1 MKKLIIVM
9 LVAVLASSF
18 AFAALAGNVNI
29 QFKGD
34 FDNKEFG
41 FANGTYAALS
51 FTYKSDPINILGE
64 EEVHVVLA
72 VEGSV
77 KVINKKGSGNGNL
90 GLQFEGPFT
99 YSVKFNEA
107 KIAGSNW
114 WVSILGAQGPADY
127 AKASVLLNNAE
138 DEKATYKA
146 SYAAAPGITASY
158 ADFVGSFGLWKDSK
172 GLALS
177 GTIET
182 PEFKFADGVVTLK
195 VAAGGGKAAGA
206 GKAVAGVSA
215 TSTVKVQDVTFSVA
229 GDFGLENI
237 TKDFDGL
244 EFAGDASVSGSYKK
258 FVSASAYVFATNGT
272 AKMTNTNYSKLY
284 LEASAGVDLNEFD
297 VPVTVEVTAQNIVDK
312 SNKPVTLGASAK
324 YSKDAITA
332 SVSAGI
338 DLKDGFAGWNASVSG
353 EYKAE
358 KFTVGGEVDLGG
370 VKDKTFNTLSAGVYA
385 TTDALVNGATF
396 GVSYG
401 YEDVIGLGG
410 LTNNFLGEPKSYG
423 QAGVY
428 CVIGF

>member
-90 GLQFEGPFT
+90 DLQFEGPFT

-127 AKASVLLNNAE
+127 AKASVLLNNAQ
-138 DEKATYKA
+138 DGMATYKA

-158 ADFVGSFGLWKDSK
+158 ADFVGSFGFWKGDT

-182 PEFKFADGVVTLK
+182 PEFKFAEDAVTVK
-195 VAAGGGKAAGA
+195 FAAGGGKAAGA

-237 TKDFDGL
+237 TKDFDVL
-244 EFAGDASVSGSYKK
+244 KFAGDASVSGSYK

-272 AKMTNTNYSKLY
+272 AQMDNTDYNKLY

-297 VPVTVEVTAQNIVDK
+297 VPVTVDVTAQNIVDK

-370 VKDKTFNTLSAGVYA
+370 DKDKAFNQLSAGVYA

-401 YEDVIGLGG
+401 YEDVINLGG